1 MSVSDRSLFELFS
14 LGGPIM
20 WVLLALSAIGL
31 VLFVERAL
39 FLHRGQIR
47 TSQFL
52 EGIKN
57 IVRKRRVVE
66 ALTVAEETPGPVAG
80 MVKAGLLHYEESEDR
95 IRAAMTEA
103 ALVEIPVLERRLG
116 AIAVIATTA
125 PVIGMLGT
133 ILGMIQAYQ
142 EFEKGGNYATA
153 GMLSGGMWQALLTTA
168 AGLCVGVAA
177 RLAHHFLAGR
187 MRALVYDMEW
197 VANDLLR
204 FLVTERGDAS
214 GDGAVLTPAAP
225 TGPAASSNAPAPA
238 SAPVKP

>member
-1 MSVSDRSLFELFS
+1 MNVADRSLFELLS

-20 WVLLALSAIGL
+20 WVLLGLSAIGL
-31 VLFVERAL
+31 VLFIERAL

-52 EGIKN
+52 EGVKN

-66 ALTVAEETPGPVAG
+66 ALTVAEETPGPVAA
-80 MVKAGLLHYEESEDR
+80 MVKSGLLHYEETEDR

-116 AIAVIATTA
+116 AIGVIAQTA
-125 PVIGMLGT
+125 PVIGLLGT

-142 EFEKGGNYATA
+142 AFERGGDYATA
-153 GMLSGGMWQALLTTA
+153 GSLSNGMWQALLTTA
-168 AGLCVGVAA
+168 AGLAVGVAA
-177 RLAHHFLAGR
+177 RLGHHFLAGR

-204 FLVTERGDAS
+204 FLVSERGE
-214 GDGAVLTPAAP
+214 
-225 TGPAASSNAPAPA
+225 GPADATGTTETPPNPATTGAGGA
-238 SAPVKP
+238 SAVGKP